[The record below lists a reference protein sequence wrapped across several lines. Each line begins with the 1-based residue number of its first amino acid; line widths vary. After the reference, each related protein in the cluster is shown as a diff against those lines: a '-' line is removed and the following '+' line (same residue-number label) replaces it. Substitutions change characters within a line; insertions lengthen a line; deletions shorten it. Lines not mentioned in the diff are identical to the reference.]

1 MSHALCGQA
10 RHAEAERWLMD
21 QRQGF
26 RERGAPEV
34 EQLALEAE
42 RAVVMARAGR
52 LPEALQQM
60 EAVATNRLAGV
71 RNWHRAMVVAL
82 SLDDTEAIRR
92 LGRAGLLGYVSLA
105 EGVDA
110 LLLADGLLAANGDAT
125 DMAVAAATVER
136 VAAAQDWSRDFAL
149 LMRARLAHRQGRF
162 PEALQLLDASMAQ
175 REFGV
180 VRAGVESLPARRAE
194 LKGFRAELCAR
205 LGREIEARHELQAS
219 QEILQAAA
227 GGAPSASGSH
237 GEFWEETLRATLS
250 QKAAEKALQTTRP

>member
-10 RHAEAERWLMD
+10 RHAEAERWLID

-34 EQLALEAE
+34 EQLALESE

-52 LPEALQQM
+52 LPEALLQM
-60 EAVATNRLAGV
+60 EAVAINRLAGV
-71 RNWHRAMVVAL
+71 RNWHRAMFLAL
-82 SLDDTEAIRR
+82 SLEDMEAIRR

-105 EGVDA
+105 EGIDA

-125 DMAVAAATVER
+125 EMAVAAAMVER

-149 LMRARLAHRQGRF
+149 LMRARLAHRRGHFQA
-162 PEALQLLDASMAQ
+162 ALELLDESMGQ

-194 LKGFRAELCAR
+194 LKSFRAELCAR
-205 LGREIEARHELQAS
+205 LGRDAEARHELQAS
-219 QEILQAAA
+219 QDILQAA
-227 GGAPSASGSH
+227 GGDSSASGIR
-237 GEFWEETLRATLS
+237 GEFWEENLRAALS
-250 QKAAEKALQTTRP
+250 RKAAQRALQSTSP